1 MDDKVRLVNLLKRLM
16 RLADD
21 KNNYDIKAVAE
32 EVNVSVLKLLKS
44 KD

>member
-32 EVNVSVLKLLKS
+32 EVNVAVLKLLKS
-44 KD
+44 KG